1 MLSTS
6 NGQWI
11 IALTIICQVV
21 VSGTCSI
28 HSVLPSVGIPPFP
41 GKRCTVQCTSWQPFH
56 CTVHSQMA
64 VREGAWN
71 DPLHHV
77 GSSTTVLGVVALG
90 CLPQRKHQCV
100 HGAVSDKGAPHGQ
113 RRGCTDRQWGRWQL
127 CSGSPSVS
135 LSSLPGCHM
144 LFWGFVLKG
153 HSNCCLQRH
162 YTLSLICCKPSQ
174 LGILFW
180 ECFSSCCTYTTA
192 RASFSSVACL

>member
-71 DPLHHV
+71 DPLHLV

-90 CLPQRKHQCV
+90 CLPQRKHQYV
-100 HGAVSDKGAPHGQ
+100 HGGERQ
-113 RRGCTDRQWGRWQL
+113 RSATWTTSWVYWQAMRKVTVML
-127 CSGSPSVS
+127 W
-135 LSSLPGCHM
+135 LSQC
-144 LFWGFVLKG
+144 
-153 HSNCCLQRH
+153 
-162 YTLSLICCKPSQ
+162 LSL
-174 LGILFW
+174 
-180 ECFSSCCTYTTA
+180 FSSGMPYAVLLRLRT
-192 RASFSSVACL
+192 